1 MMEES
6 IFKSCLKRKVKFT
19 VSTFVKFLITGT
31 VALSLTACGG
41 GGGSSS
47 WKAPTQTDNIE
58 NAQTDVKAGIN
69 LHIKNISVNA
79 ELGKEFGKR
88 DREYVKAGFKYTF

>member
-47 WKAPTQTDNIE
+47 
-58 NAQTDVKAGIN
+58 
-69 LHIKNISVNA
+69 
-79 ELGKEFGKR
+79 
-88 DREYVKAGFKYTF
+88 